1 MLLVA
6 VTGPIGSGKTSAL
19 REFAEGALALGR
31 SVDGFYA
38 EAEGRDDLER
48 GASSYT
54 LVYPRTGER
63 VLFAERQSV
72 GYQFSVEA
80 ASKTAA
86 WADGLAEGVE
96 ILLLDELGRLE
107 AKGGG
112 HMALWPRILEK
123 KPKMVV
129 AAVRE
134 DILATIE
141 AKLGRKFDIVLPAGP
156 QTAETLMR
164 IASERPDWER
174 IGKFGAGAGGLE
186 MSVGAAL
193 HTYRFPLTGLAMST
207 TQTAVMTV
215 AGDGLVEPG
224 RVVWVSFISA
234 GLKAFSPSG
243 SRIGAMIAITVQ
255 GLLYSLSTRILG
267 WNGVG
272 IALGGALVGA
282 WAATQGFFVQYLLLG
297 RGLEKA
303 YDEVANWVRQRI
315 HLELPGL
322 VGLVAA
328 VVIVYALVGGTV
340 GFVAWKRRSRLRDR
354 MEGWLTRQ
362 GVAKRRK
369 KFPIGLFVPLFIVAG
384 ILLSAGNSFSS
395 VAMIVLR
402 ALAIGFLLFAL
413 VQRWNPVKLL
423 KFLNRTGRWGQAY
436 ALAAALSEQKPRD

>member
-19 REFAEGALALGR
+19 RDFAEGALALGR
-31 SVDGFYA
+31 SVDGFFA

-48 GASSYT
+48 GAARYT
-54 LVYPRTGER
+54 LVFPKSGDRIA
-63 VLFAERQSV
+63 FAERQSV
-72 GYQFSVEA
+72 GYQFSEEAHKSTSTWVE
-80 ASKTAA
+80 S
-86 WADGLAEGVE
+86 LHEGVD
-96 ILLLDELGRLE
+96 ILILDELGRLE
-107 AKGGG
+107 AKGEG
-112 HMALWPRILEK
+112 HMVLWPAILAK
-123 KPKMVV
+123 GPKMVV
-129 AAVRE
+129 AAVRD
-134 DILATIE
+134 DILSAIE
-141 AKLGRKFDIVLPAGP
+141 EKLGRKFDIVVPAGP
-156 QTAETLMR
+156 EAADTLSR
-164 IASERPDWER
+164 ISSERPDWER

-193 HTYRFPLTGLAMST
+193 HTYRFPLTGLAMSS

-215 AGDGLVEPG
+215 AGDGLIDSS

-255 GLLYSLSTRILG
+255 GLLYSLSTRMLG
-267 WNGVG
+267 WNAVG

-282 WAATQGFFVQYLLLG
+282 WAATQGFFIQYLLLG

-303 YDEVANWVRQRI
+303 YDEVANWVRQRV

-322 VGLVAA
+322 VGVVIAA
-328 VVIVYALVGGTV
+328 VTLYAIVGGVV
-340 GFVAWKRRSRLRDR
+340 GLVAWKRRSRLGDR
-354 MEGWLTRQ
+354 MERWLARKS
-362 GVAKRRK
+362 VAKRRRK
-369 KFPIGLFVPLFIVAG
+369 LPLGFLFPLLIVGG

-395 VAMIVLR
+395 VALLFLR
-402 ALAIGFLLFAL
+402 ALAIGFILFAL

-436 ALAAALSEQKPRD
+436 ALSAALGEQKSGE